1 MRTALLVI
9 LLSFAASACVDPV
22 HDERVAALGPEA
34 PGVEE
39 GELHRPGQPCTV
51 CHGDKGPG
59 SPSFGIA
66 GTLFATDSERTPLAG
81 ATVRMVDER
90 LRTLALTTNAAGNFY
105 AESEQLSLSFPF
117 WVSID
122 WGGRSVDMLTPVF
135 RSGSC
140 AECHADPAGP
150 ASVGHVYFEARP

>member
-1 MRTALLVI
+1 MRSGRLAVVLLLGV
-9 LLSFAASACVDPV
+9 SGCFDPV
-22 HDERVAALGPEA
+22 HEERVTSLGPEA

-59 SPSFGIA
+59 SPSFGIG
-66 GTLFATDSERTPLAG
+66 GTLFESDSERTPLVG
-81 ATVRMVDER
+81 ASVRLIDER
-90 LRTLALTTNAAGNFY
+90 LRTLVLTTNEVGNFY
-105 AESEQLSLSFPF
+105 AESDEFSLSFPL
-117 WVSID
+117 WVSVD

-135 RSGSC
+135 RAASC

-150 ASVGHVYFEARP
+150 ASVGHVYFEDRP

>member
-1 MRTALLVI
+1 MRIAPLAVLLA
-9 LLSFAASACVDPV
+9 FAVPACFDPV

-59 SPSFGIA
+59 SPSFGIG
-66 GTLFATDSERTPLAG
+66 GTVFKTDSRQTPLAG
-81 ATVRMVDER
+81 AAVRLSDEH
-90 LRTLALTTNAAGNFY
+90 LRTLVLTTNEAGNFY
-105 AESEQLSLSFPF
+105 AESDEFPLSFPL

-122 WGGRSVDMLTPVF
+122 WRGRSVDMVTPVF
-135 RSGSC
+135 RAGSC

-150 ASVGHVYFEARP
+150 ASVGHVYFEVQP